1 MIKILIA
8 DDHPMFREGIRHLL
22 EQEQD
27 FKVVAEAGD
36 GEEAVRLAGE
46 FMPDV
51 VIMDIG
57 MPILNGL
64 EATRQIKEDHPN
76 IAVLVLT
83 IHDDEEYCSGLLE
96 AGAAGY
102 LLKSAYGMELLGAIR
117 SLQFGGF
124 VLHPLVVQMLL
135 RRVASYHLKS
145 KTLDSVEHLTAREV
159 EVLRLAAE
167 GMSNKDI
174 AFELG
179 IGVRT
184 VKGHLLHIFTKMR
197 VGSRTE
203 AVVKALQGGIIMPGQ
218 SVEKAGQ

>member
-27 FKVVAEAGD
+27 LKVVAEAGD

-46 FMPDV
+46 FMPDL

-57 MPILNGL
+57 MPKLSGL

-83 IHDDEEYCSGLLE
+83 IHDDEEYCLGLLE

-102 LLKSAYGMELLGAIR
+102 LLKSAYGTELVGAIR
-117 SLQFGGF
+117 SGRFGEF
-124 VLHPLVVQMLL
+124 VLHPLVVQGLL
-135 RRVASYHLKS
+135 RRAASHDLKS

-167 GMSNKDI
+167 GMRNKDI
-174 AFELG
+174 ALELC

-184 VKGHLLHIFTKMR
+184 VKGHLLNILAKMR

-203 AVVKALQGGIIMPGQ
+203 AVVKALKGGIITLEE
-218 SVEKAGQ
+218 SVEKVG